1 MKTFDTVKHRIPR
14 RESLDKATGQAV
26 YTEDMKLPGMVY
38 AAIVRS
44 PFARAQVT
52 AIDLT
57 EAEATPGYAGGEK
70 ELIARGGVD
79 KKKSPS

>member
-57 EAEATPGYAGGEK
+57 EAEATPGYAGECK
-70 ELIARGGVD
+70 EII
-79 KKKSPS
+79 